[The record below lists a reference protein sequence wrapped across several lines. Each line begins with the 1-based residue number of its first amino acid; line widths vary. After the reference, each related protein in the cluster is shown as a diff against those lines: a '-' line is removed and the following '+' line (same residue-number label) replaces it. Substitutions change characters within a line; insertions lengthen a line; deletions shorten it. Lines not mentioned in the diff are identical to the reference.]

1 MCGIVGYVGNKN
13 AQDFLIS
20 GLKRMEYRGYDSA
33 GIVTL
38 AADGTPTLLRAKGKI
53 ANLEEKLAQNK
64 RDDQIGIG
72 HTRWATHGEPSET
85 NAHPHLAGKIYLVHN
100 GIIENYKDLREQL
113 GEYQFKSETDTEVL
127 AALIDSFY
135 QNGKYPLSNAVVQ
148 ALKLV
153 KGTYGLAAVS
163 VLEPD
168 KIVVA
173 RSGSPL
179 VIGVGHDETLVAS
192 DASALVGHTRQAIY
206 LNDGEVAMVTARSIE
221 IKTLNAEPV
230 SPRVEEIETN
240 LAAIQKGGYEH
251 FLLKEIME
259 QPESLAE
266 TLRGRVSAARDT
278 VRLGGPGLSEAE
290 LRRIRHL
297 IIVGCGTAYHAGLM
311 AGYYIEQFTPELTV
325 EVVVASEYRYR
336 NAYIPRDAVA
346 LIVSQS
352 GETAD
357 TLACL
362 REIKKQGIKTI
373 GIVNAI
379 GSTIAREVDG
389 GTYVHVGPEISV
401 ASTKAFTSQVVAMV
415 MFGLTVAQAK
425 GVKPGVLRPY
435 IEEIAALPEAIR
447 GVLGKAGTSGVDS
460 SSDVFGADSGTAVE
474 SSAGSASDFD
484 LASGGILSQV
494 REIAQRY
501 ASYEHA
507 IYLGRD
513 TAYPC
518 AMEGALKLKEISY
531 VDANA
536 YAFGELKHGPLAL
549 VDDRFFEVAFL
560 PRGPLYSKAVSNLQ
574 EVLARGGHV
583 VVVTNVTDFDLP
595 VDDVILVPDLV
606 DDDTNAINT
615 DDTDGASQATTLSTS
630 GPATNSKS
638 ATKIELFA
646 PLLMNLVSQLLAYYI
661 TVAKG
666 FNVDQPRNLA
676 KSVTVE

>member
-20 GLKRMEYRGYDSA
+20 GLKRLEYRGYDSA

-38 AADGTPTLLRAKGKI
+38 DAEGKATLLRAKGKI
-53 ANLEEKLAQNK
+53 SNLEEKLAKNK
-64 RDDQIGIG
+64 RSDKIGIG
-72 HTRWATHGEPSET
+72 HTRWATHGEPSEA
-85 NAHPHLAGKIYLVHN
+85 NAHPHQAGKIFLVHN
-100 GIIENYKDLREQL
+100 GIIENYKELKEHL
-113 GEYQFKSETDTEVL
+113 TEHEFKSQTDTEVL

-135 QNGKYPLSNAVVQ
+135 GDGKYPLANAVVQ

-153 KGTYGLAAVS
+153 KGTYGIAVVS
-163 VLEPD
+163 CDNPNE
-168 KIVVA
+168 IVVA

-179 VIGVGHDETLVAS
+179 VIGVGHDETLIAS
-192 DASALVGHTRQAIY
+192 DASALVGHTKQAIY
-206 LNDGEVAMVTARSIE
+206 LNDGEVALVTKNSVE

-230 SPRVEEIETN
+230 SAKVEEIETN

-259 QPESLAE
+259 QPESLME
-266 TLRGRVSAARDT
+266 TLRGRVNLEEGT

-290 LRRIRHL
+290 LRKIKHL
-297 IIVGCGTAYHAGLM
+297 IIVGCGTAYHAGLL
-311 AGYYIEQFTPELTV
+311 ASYYIEQFTPEITV
-325 EVVVASEYRYR
+325 EAVIASEYRYR
-336 NAYIPRDAVA
+336 NAYIPEDSVA

-401 ASTKAFTSQVVAMV
+401 ASTKAFTSQVIAMV
-415 MFGLTVAQAK
+415 MFGLTIAQAK
-425 GVKPGVLRPY
+425 GVKPGTLRPY
-435 IEEIAALPEAIR
+435 VKEIAKMPEAIA
-447 GVLGKAGTSGVDS
+447 VTLKAVKEK
-460 SSDVFGADSGTAVE
+460 V
-474 SSAGSASDFD
+474 
-484 LASGGILSQV
+484 Q
-494 REIAQRY
+494 EISKNY
-501 ASYEHA
+501 KNYEHA

-513 TAYPC
+513 TAYPT
-518 AMEGALKLKEISY
+518 AMEGALKLKEIAY

-549 VDDRFFEVAFL
+549 IDDRFFEIALV
-560 PRGPLYSKAVSNLQ
+560 PEGPLYDKAISNVQ

-583 VVVTNVTDFDLP
+583 IAVANTDFDLP
-595 VDDVILVPDLV
+595 VENVIK
-606 DDDTNAINT
+606 IT
-615 DDTDGASQATTLSTS
+615 DEI
-630 GPATNSKS
+630 
-638 ATKIELFA
+638 KIFA
-646 PLLMNLVSQLLAYYI
+646 PILMNLVSQLFAYYM
-661 TVAKG
+661 TTAKG
-666 FNVDQPRNLA
+666 YNVDQPRNLA

>member
-13 AQDFLIS
+13 AQNFLIS
-20 GLKRMEYRGYDSA
+20 GLKRLEYRGYDSA

-38 AADGTPTLLRAKGKI
+38 DETGKATLLRAKGKI
-53 ANLEEKLAQNK
+53 ANLEEKLAKNK

-72 HTRWATHGEPSET
+72 HTRWATHGEPSEI
-85 NAHPHLAGKIYLVHN
+85 NAHPHSAGEIYLVHN
-100 GIIENYKDLREQL
+100 GIIENYKELKATLKTHE
-113 GEYQFKSETDTEVL
+113 FKSQTDTEVL
-127 AALIDSFY
+127 AALIESFY
-135 QNGKYPLSNAVVQ
+135 QDGKHPLVNAVVQ

-153 KGTYGLAAVS
+153 KGTYGIAVVS
-163 VLEPD
+163 TKAPD
-168 KIVVA
+168 EIVVA

-179 VIGVGHDETLVAS
+179 VIGIGHDETLIAS
-192 DASALVGHTRQAIY
+192 DASALVGHTKQAIY
-206 LNDGEVAMVTARSIE
+206 LNDGEVAHVTKDSVE

-230 SPRVEEIETN
+230 SAKVEEIETN

-259 QPESLAE
+259 QPESLTE
-266 TLRGRVSAARDT
+266 TLRGRVNLEAGT
-278 VRLGGPGLSEAE
+278 VHLGGPGLTVSE
-290 LRRIRHL
+290 LREIKHL
-297 IIVGCGTAYHAGLM
+297 VIVGCGTAYHAGLL
-311 AGYYIEQFTPELTV
+311 AGYYIEQFTPEITV
-325 EVVVASEYRYR
+325 ETVIASEYRYR
-336 NAYIPRDAVA
+336 NAFIPNDSVA

-415 MFGLTVAQAK
+415 MFGLTIAQAK
-425 GVKPGVLRPY
+425 GVKPGILRPY
-435 IEEIAALPEAIR
+435 VEEIAKMPEEIR
-447 GVLGKAGTSGVDS
+447 TVLKEVEK
-460 SSDVFGADSGTAVE
+460 DVK
-474 SSAGSASDFD
+474 
-484 LASGGILSQV
+484 
-494 REIAQRY
+494 EIAE
-501 ASYEHA
+501 AHKNYEHA

-513 TAYPC
+513 TAYPT

-549 VDDRFFEVAFL
+549 IDDRFFELALL
-560 PRGPLYSKAVSNLQ
+560 PEGDLYDKAVSNVQ
-574 EVLARGGHV
+574 EVLARGGHIIA
-583 VVVTNVTDFDLP
+583 VTNVKKFDLP
-595 VDDVILVPDLV
+595 VENVIRV
-606 DDDTNAINT
+606 NT
-615 DDTDGASQATTLSTS
+615 TFRIFT
-630 GPATNSKS
+630 
-638 ATKIELFA
+638 
-646 PLLMNLVSQLLAYYI
+646 PLLMNLVSQLFAYYMTI
-661 TVAKG
+661 AKG

>member
-20 GLKRMEYRGYDSA
+20 GLKRLEYRGYDSA

-38 AADGTPTLLRAKGKI
+38 DKDGKATLLRAKGKI
-53 ANLEEKLAQNK
+53 INLEEKLAKNK
-64 RDDQIGIG
+64 REDKIGIG

-85 NAHPHLAGKIYLVHN
+85 NAHPHQAGDIYLVHN
-100 GIIENYKDLREQL
+100 GIIENYKELKATLTEH
-113 GEYQFKSETDTEVL
+113 EFKSETDTEVL
-127 AALIDSFY
+127 AALVESFY
-135 QNGKYPLSNAVVQ
+135 QGGAHPLVNAVVQ

-153 KGTYGLAAVS
+153 KGTYGIAVVS
-163 VLEPD
+163 TKAPD
-168 KIVVA
+168 EIVVA
-173 RSGSPL
+173 RAGSPL
-179 VIGVGHDETLVAS
+179 VIGVGHDETLIAS
-192 DASALVGHTRQAIY
+192 DASALVGHTKQAIY
-206 LNDGEVAMVTARSIE
+206 LNDGEVALIHKDSIE

-230 SPRVEEIETN
+230 SAKVEMIETN

-259 QPESLAE
+259 QPESLTE
-266 TLRGRVSAARDT
+266 TLRGRVNLETGT
-278 VRLGGPGLSEAE
+278 VHLGGPGLSEE
-290 LRRIRHL
+290 KLRKIKHL
-297 IIVGCGTAYHAGLM
+297 VIVGCGTAYHAGLL
-311 AGYYIEQFTPELTV
+311 AGYYIEQFTPEITIETV
-325 EVVVASEYRYR
+325 IASEYRYR
-336 NAYIPRDAVA
+336 SAYIPKDSVA

-362 REIKKQGIKTI
+362 REIKKQGVPTI

-401 ASTKAFTSQVVAMV
+401 ASTKAFTSQMIAMV
-415 MFGLTVAQAK
+415 MFGLTIAQAK
-425 GVKPGVLRPY
+425 GVKPGMLYPY
-435 IEEIAALPEAIR
+435 IKEIALLPEMIR
-447 GVLGKAGTSGVDS
+447 KTLDTVHE
-460 SSDVFGADSGTAVE
+460 DVKRVAEAHK
-474 SSAGSASDFD
+474 
-484 LASGGILSQV
+484 
-494 REIAQRY
+494 
-501 ASYEHA
+501 SYEHA

-513 TAYPC
+513 TAYPA

-549 VDDRFFEVAFL
+549 IDDRFLEFALV
-560 PRGPLYSKAVSNLQ
+560 PKGPLYDKAISNVQ

-583 VVVTNVTDFDLP
+583 IVVTNTDFDLP
-595 VDDVILVPDLV
+595 VEDVIKIP
-606 DDDTNAINT
+606 
-615 DDTDGASQATTLSTS
+615 GE
-630 GPATNSKS
+630 
-638 ATKIELFA
+638 IELFA
-646 PLLMNLVSQLLAYYI
+646 PMLMNLVSQLFAYYM

-666 FNVDQPRNLA
+666 YNVDQPRNLA

>member
-20 GLKRMEYRGYDSA
+20 GLKRLEYRGYDSA

-38 AADGTPTLLRAKGKI
+38 DAEGKATLLRAKGKI
-53 ANLEEKLAQNK
+53 SNLEEKLAKNK
-64 RDDQIGIG
+64 RSDKIGIG
-72 HTRWATHGEPSET
+72 HTRWATHGEPSEA
-85 NAHPHLAGKIYLVHN
+85 NAHPHRAGKIFLVHN
-100 GIIENYKDLREQL
+100 GIIENYKDLKEHL
-113 GEYQFKSETDTEVL
+113 TEHEFKSRTDTEVL
-127 AALIDSFY
+127 AALINSFY
-135 QNGKYPLSNAVVQ
+135 SDGKYPLANAVVQ

-153 KGTYGLAAVS
+153 KGTYGIAVVS
-163 VLEPD
+163 CDNPD
-168 KIVVA
+168 EIVVA

-179 VIGVGHDETLVAS
+179 VIGVGHDETLIAS
-192 DASALVGHTRQAIY
+192 DASALVGHTKQAIY
-206 LNDGEVAMVTARSIE
+206 LNDGEVALVTKNSVE

-230 SPRVEEIETN
+230 SAKVEEIETN

-259 QPESLAE
+259 QPESLME
-266 TLRGRVSAARDT
+266 TLRGRVNLEEGT

-290 LRRIRHL
+290 LRKIKHL
-297 IIVGCGTAYHAGLM
+297 IIVGCGTAYHAGLL
-311 AGYYIEQFTPELTV
+311 ASYYIEQFTPEITV
-325 EVVVASEYRYR
+325 EAVIASEYRYR
-336 NAYIPRDAVA
+336 DAYIPEDSVA

-362 REIKKQGIKTI
+362 REIKKQGTKTI

-415 MFGLTVAQAK
+415 MFGLTIAQAK
-425 GVKPGVLRPY
+425 GVKPGTLKPY
-435 IEEIAALPEAIR
+435 VKEIAKMPEAIATT
-447 GVLGKAGTSGVDS
+447 LE
-460 SSDVFGADSGTAVE
+460 AVKE
-474 SSAGSASDFD
+474 KV
-484 LASGGILSQV
+484 Q
-494 REIAQRY
+494 EISRNY
-501 ASYEHA
+501 KNYEHA

-513 TAYPC
+513 TAYPT
-518 AMEGALKLKEISY
+518 AMEGALKLKEIAY

-549 VDDRFFEVAFL
+549 IDDRFFEIALV
-560 PRGPLYSKAVSNLQ
+560 PEGPLYHKAISNVQ

-583 VVVTNVTDFDLP
+583 IAVTNTDFDLP
-595 VDDVILVPDLV
+595 VENVI
-606 DDDTNAINT
+606 
-615 DDTDGASQATTLSTS
+615 
-630 GPATNSKS
+630 
-638 ATKIELFA
+638 KIADEIKIFA
-646 PLLMNLVSQLLAYYI
+646 PILMNLVSQLFAYYM
-661 TVAKG
+661 TTAKG
-666 FNVDQPRNLA
+666 YNVDQPRNLA